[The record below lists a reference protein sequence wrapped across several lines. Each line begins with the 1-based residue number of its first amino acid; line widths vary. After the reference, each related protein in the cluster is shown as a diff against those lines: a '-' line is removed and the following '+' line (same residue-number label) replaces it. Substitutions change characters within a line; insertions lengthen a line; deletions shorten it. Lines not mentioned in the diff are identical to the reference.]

1 MAERNINV
9 NFSAD
14 IGNFESA
21 MSNVN
26 STMQGVGDTV
36 SSSMAD
42 AQSATEKGTS
52 GMKGAFSGI
61 GLAVGALAGVVASAF
76 VAIGGAVVGGV
87 MSANEYQK
95 AMNGLQSETGATSS
109 EIDSMGESMKNIYK
123 NNFGESFE
131 DVAKTMSTAQQA
143 TGTFGSELEGLSQNA
158 LLLRD
163 TFDYDVGETLKASD
177 KLMSNFGVTGE
188 QSMAM
193 IAEATQ
199 GGLNKSE
206 DLIDT
211 IDEYSQYYAAAG
223 LSGQDMFASL
233 ESASAAGIMN
243 LDYAGDAMKEFGIIM
258 TEDGEKASDA
268 LTAMG
273 LPAKDLRDDFA
284 SGGEGA
290 KEAFQTIVGELAKVK
305 DPLEQTKLG
314 VELFGTKFEDVG
326 AAGILAMADLDGS
339 VKGSAKTLES
349 LNAIKYDTF
358 SEAFAG
364 IGRQLQVGLL
374 LPLGE
379 KLLPYL
385 NDFAGWVSSKIPG
398 IVEYFSSIGT
408 TVEGLLTKFGTV
420 FEQIK
425 PIVSGFITN
434 CMTAFQNFMP
444 TFTEAQ
450 GYATTFVDNFKSAFQ
465 TISEIVVPIMEF
477 IGTKVM
483 EVVTLI
489 VSWWQS
495 NGAEL
500 LANIQTTF
508 NGIMSVINFI
518 MPAILAIISMV
529 WENVKGVISGALNII
544 SGVFK
549 IFAGLF
555 TGDWTKMWDGVKQL
569 VGGALE
575 FLWNLWNL
583 MLYGK
588 LLAGIKL
595 LGTKSLGLFKSMWTG
610 IKNTFSTFVNWVSST
625 IVKLV
630 SGTVSKFT
638 GMLNHYKNIF
648 NTLRTFGASVWN
660 AIWSIITNLVG
671 KIFSSVKSKF
681 TNLKDTAVGIFNT
694 LKNTASTIFGK
705 LKDAMMKPVNAAKDG
720 IKKAIDTIK
729 GVFSKLKLNFPK
741 ISMPSMPKISMTGS
755 LNPAKWAAQGLPKL
769 NVNWNAKGGVFTKP
783 TVLNTGAGLQGFGE
797 VAGENEA
804 ILPLNKS
811 VLGDIGKGIA
821 STMTNQN
828 QGTAIGIDKLVH
840 IENFSGSKKE
850 ADNLASVLIS
860 KLSKMGVTYNR

>member
-26 STMQGVGDTV
+26 STMQNVGDTV
-36 SSSMAD
+36 SSSMAN

-52 GMKGAFSGI
+52 GMKGSFGKV

-76 VAIGGAVVGGV
+76 VAIGGAVVGGI
-87 MSANEYQK
+87 MSANDYQQ
-95 AMNGLQSETGATSS
+95 AMNGLQSETGATST

-131 DVAKTMSTAQQA
+131 DVAKTMATAKQA

-158 LLLRD
+158 LMLRD
-163 TFDYDVGETLKASD
+163 TFDYDVGETLRASD
-177 KLMSNFGVTGE
+177 KLMDNFGVTGE
-188 QSMAM
+188 QAMAM

-211 IDEYSQYYAAAG
+211 IDEYSQYFGAAG

-233 ESASAAGIMN
+233 ENASAAGVRN

-284 SGGEGA
+284 AGGEGA
-290 KEAFQTIVGELAKVK
+290 KEAFQTIVGELAKVE

-339 VKGSAKTLES
+339 VKGSAKTLED
-349 LNAIKYDTF
+349 LNKIKYDSFT
-358 SEAFAG
+358 EAFAG

-385 NDFAGWVSSKIPG
+385 NDFAGWVSAKIPG
-398 IVEYFSSIGT
+398 IVEYFSSVGT
-408 TVEGLLTKFGTV
+408 TVEGLVTQFAEG
-420 FEQIK
+420 FQQIK
-425 PIVSGFITN
+425 PVLEDFITN
-434 CMTAFQNFMP
+434 FMTTFQNLMP
-444 TFTEAQ
+444 TFEQAK
-450 GYATTFVDNFKSAFQ
+450 GLVEIFVENFKSAFQ
-465 TISEIVVPIMEF
+465 TISAVVLPVMEF
-477 IGTKVM
+477 IGQKIM
-483 EVVTLI
+483 EVVSLI
-489 VSWWQS
+489 VEWWKS

-508 NGIMSVINFI
+508 QGIWSIIQFI

-529 WENVKGVISGALNII
+529 WENVKGVISGALNMI
-544 SGVFK
+544 SGLFK

-555 TGDWTKMWDGVKQL
+555 TGDWSKMWDGVKQL
-569 VGGALE
+569 LSGAIQ

-583 MLYGK
+583 MLYGR
-588 LLAGIKL
+588 LLTGIKL
-595 LGTKSLGLFKSMWTG
+595 LGTKSIGLFKNMWTG
-610 IKNTFSTFVNWVSST
+610 IKNMWSTFTTWISNSIATLVTGT
-625 IVKLV
+625 I
-630 SGTVSKFT
+630 SKFT
-638 GMLNHYKNIF
+638 NMLNFYKNIF

-660 AIWSIITNLVG
+660 AIWAIITNIAG
-671 KIFSSVKSKF
+671 KIFTAVTSKF
-681 TNLKDTAVGIFNT
+681 TNLKDTAIGVFNS
-694 LKNTASTIFGK
+694 LKSTASNIFSS
-705 LKDAMMKPVNAAKDG
+705 LKTAMMNPINAAKDG
-720 IKKAIDTIK
+720 IKKAIDSIK
-729 GVFSKLKLNFPK
+729 GFFSNLKLNFPK
-741 ISMPSMPKISMTGS
+741 ITMPSMPSFSLKGKFS
-755 LNPAKWAAQGLPKL
+755 LNPPSVPK
-769 NVNWNAKGGVFTKP
+769 VGINWNAKGGIFNKP
-783 TVLNTGAGLQGFGE
+783 TVFNTANAGLQGVNKLALSFGNLRVIKWLNSVKAKLLFTIIE
-797 VAGENEA
+797 V
-804 ILPLNKS
+804 
-811 VLGDIGKGIA
+811 
-821 STMTNQN
+821 
-828 QGTAIGIDKLVH
+828 
-840 IENFSGSKKE
+840 
-850 ADNLASVLIS
+850 
-860 KLSKMGVTYNR
+860 